1 MLKACF
7 IGCAALLA
15 LAGPSLASPLADAPG
30 DFLASYTGPQNGDL
44 DILSASVRFD
54 GSHFHLSSTVNG
66 AVGSTPG
73 ALYVWGINR
82 GAGLPRL
89 TFGTPSVGGTAPFDA
104 VAVLFPDG
112 LGRAVTFPLAGPPSI
127 TPLPGLVSVDG
138 STISASFQ
146 ASLFPTNGLAP
157 QDYTFTLWSRARVS
171 PLMDGTNAEIAD
183 FAPDVGGMT
192 STVPE
197 PGAWALMIVGFGV
210 MGAMLRRR
218 DRLAPAAPGTQA

>member
-1 MLKACF
+1 MLRSCL
-7 IGCAALLA
+7 IGCVALLA
-15 LAGPSLASPLADAPG
+15 LAGPSLASPQADAAG
-30 DFLASYTGPQNGDL
+30 DFLASYSGPQNGDL

-89 TFGTPSVGGTAPFDA
+89 TFGAPSLGGTVPFDA
-104 VAVLFPDG
+104 VAVMFPDG
-112 LGRAVTFPLAGPPSI
+112 LGRAVTLPVAGPPAI
-127 TPLPGLVSVDG
+127 TPLPGLVSVNG

-146 ASLFPTNGLAP
+146 ASLFPTNGFAP
-157 QDYTFTLWSRARVS
+157 EDYTFTLWSRARVNV
-171 PLMDGTNAEIAD
+171 LVDGANTEIAD
-183 FAPDVGGMT
+183 FAPDLGGMT

-197 PGAWALMIVGFGV
+197 PGTWALMVLGFGA

-218 DRLAPAAPGTQA
+218 HRSAMA

>member
-1 MLKACF
+1 MLKSCL
-7 IGCAALLA
+7 IGIAAMLA
-15 LAGPSLASPLADAPG
+15 LAGPSLASPQADAAG

-66 AVGSTPG
+66 AVGTTPG

-89 TFGTPSVGGTAPFDA
+89 TFGAPSLGGTVPFDA
-104 VAVLFPDG
+104 VAVMFPDG
-112 LGRAVTFPLAGPPSI
+112 LGRAVTLPIAGPPSI
-127 TPLPGLVSVDG
+127 TQLPGLVSVNG

-146 ASLFPTNGLAP
+146 ASHFPTNGFAP
-157 QDYTFTLWSRARVS
+157 EDYVFTLWSRARVTPS
-171 PLMDGTNAEIAD
+171 VDGANSEIAD
-183 FAPDVGGMT
+183 FAPNLGGMT
-192 STVPE
+192 ASVPDPE
-197 PGAWALMIVGFGV
+197 TWALMVIGFGA

-218 DRLAPAAPGTQA
+218 RLLTT